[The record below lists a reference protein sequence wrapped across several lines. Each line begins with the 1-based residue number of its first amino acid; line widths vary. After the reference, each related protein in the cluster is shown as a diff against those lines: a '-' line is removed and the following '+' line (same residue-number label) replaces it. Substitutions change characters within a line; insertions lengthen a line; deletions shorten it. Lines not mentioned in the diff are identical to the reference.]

1 MSGGVVSTTVMVW
14 LQKATLLHVSIA
26 IHVRVVLKAFE
37 HEGLGKT
44 VIFETTVMFV
54 ITPSQ
59 ASTAVGV
66 VNTTGFPHST
76 IWSRPQLRFGGVV
89 SMIVIVWLQNAVLL
103 QASLAIHVL
112 VVLEITGQRGLA
124 GALVVLTMIML
135 VMVPLQ
141 RSTAVGGVKMTGLS
155 QSMI

>member
-66 VNTTGFPHST
+66 VNTTGANIIFRDIHECIS
-76 IWSRPQLRFGGVV
+76 WNA
-89 SMIVIVWLQNAVLL
+89 MIGIGF
-103 QASLAIHVL
+103 ID
-112 VVLEITGQRGLA
+112 GQVDGILDR
-124 GALVVLTMIML
+124 
-135 VMVPLQ
+135 
-141 RSTAVGGVKMTGLS
+141 
-155 QSMI
+155 